1 VSADAPRSGPWGGA
15 IAALRARRDD
25 RAVLDLDLALRVAA
39 ALGLGLLL
47 GLERERVKDPET
59 GFAGV
64 RTFALISLSGATA
77 AYAESALELAWIVPL
92 TFAALGV
99 LVAVSHLATSAR
111 GKLGIT
117 TEVSALLAFLL
128 GALCL
133 WGHVQ
138 VAAALA
144 VAALLLLA
152 LKDALHGLAQ
162 RIEPT
167 DVAATLRFAIITG
180 IVLPLLPDR
189 GYGPPSLEV
198 VNPHQ
203 IWLMVVLIS
212 GLNFLGYIAVK
223 VLGERHGFSVTGLL
237 GGLVS
242 STALTLGFSHRSRE
256 QPTQSRALALGIVL
270 AWSVMFFRIVALVA
284 VVSPALA
291 GSVASGLALLGA
303 AGLAV
308 AFLMARLPRPAGD
321 HASVSSGHN
330 PFELGESIRFGLLFG
345 AVTFAAHAAQLWA
358 GDRGL
363 YAAGALAGL
372 ADVDAIAL
380 SMAQLALAQPGSA
393 SAAARTIL
401 IAVLANTGV
410 KLGMV
415 FALGA
420 AALRRRM
427 LPVAAALAV
436 AGAAAWLLAGRTPG

>member
-1 VSADAPRSGPWGGA
+1 M
-15 IAALRARRDD
+15 
-25 RAVLDLDLALRVAA
+25 LDLDLALRVAA

-77 AYAESALELAWIVPL
+77 AYAESALDLPWVVPL
-92 TFAALGV
+92 AFAALAA
-99 LVAVSHLATSAR
+99 LVAVSHAATSAR

-133 WGHVQ
+133 WGHVE
-138 VAAALA
+138 VASALA

-152 LKDALHGLAQ
+152 LKNALHELAQ
-162 RIEPT
+162 RIEPG

-189 GYGPPSLEV
+189 AYGPPSLEV
-198 VNPHQ
+198 VNPYQ

-223 VLGERHGFSVTGLL
+223 VLGDRHGFVATGLL

-242 STALTLGFSHRSRE
+242 STALTLGFSQRSRE
-256 QPTQSRALALGIVL
+256 QPSQSPALALGIVL
-270 AWSVMFFRIVALVA
+270 AWSVMFFRVVVIVAVIH
-284 VVSPALA
+284 PALA
-291 GSVASGLALLGA
+291 RRVAFGLGLLGV
-303 AGLAV
+303 AGLAA
-308 AFLMARLPRPAGD
+308 AFAMARLSGATRD
-321 HASVSSGHN
+321 HASVASVHN

-363 YAAGALAGL
+363 YAAGALSGL
-372 ADVDAIAL
+372 ADVDAISL
-380 SMAQLALAQPGSA
+380 SMAQLALARPA
-393 SAAARTIL
+393 SLAAAAVTIV
-401 IAVLANTGV
+401 IAALANTAV
-410 KLGMV
+410 KLALV
-415 FALGA
+415 FALGSA
-420 AALRRRM
+420 ELRRRM
-427 LPVAAALAV
+427 LPVTAALAV
-436 AGAAAWLLAGRTPG
+436 AGVAAALLAGRAAG